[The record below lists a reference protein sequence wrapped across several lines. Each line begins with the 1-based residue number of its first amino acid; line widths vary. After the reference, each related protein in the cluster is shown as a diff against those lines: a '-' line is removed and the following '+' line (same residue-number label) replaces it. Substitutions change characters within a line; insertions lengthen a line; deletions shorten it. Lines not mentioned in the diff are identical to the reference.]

1 MAATPRKLSDIKVL
15 TFDVVGTLIDF
26 EGGMIDYIREAAKVD
41 RSRISDDAILEAYR
55 RSTAV
60 RSGTRYPDDLV
71 RVYGGIAREL
81 GLPQGRGLAE
91 GFRDSIEAWPAF
103 LDSVEALKRLRR
115 RYRLVAMT
123 NAQRWALT
131 HMARTL
137 EEPFDDSVTSDDAR
151 CDKPDPTFFAFAR
164 GRLSAA
170 GFVLEDILH
179 VAQSQYHDIGVAR
192 QLGYTVCWIE
202 RRQGQKG
209 WGGTQVPPQV
219 TKPDYHF
226 ATLSQLA
233 DAVDA
238 EACN

>member
-1 MAATPRKLSDIKVL
+1 MSLLKFKVL

-26 EGGMIDYIREAAKVD
+26 EAGMIGYLREAAGAEPARV
-41 RSRISDDAILEAYR
+41 SDDAILESYR

-71 RVYGGIAREL
+71 RVYGDIAREL
-81 GLPQGRGLAE
+81 GLPQRPGLAE
-91 GFRDSIEAWPAF
+91 GFRDSIKSWPAF
-103 LDSVEALKRLRR
+103 PDSSEALRRLRR

-137 EEPFDDSVTSDDAR
+137 GEPFDDSVTSDDAR
-151 CDKPDPTFFAFAR
+151 CDKPDPVFFAFAR

-202 RRQGQKG
+202 RRQSRGGG
-209 WGGTQVPPQV
+209 WGGTQVPPEV
-219 TKPDYHF
+219 TRPDYHF
-226 ATLSQLA
+226 ATLAQLA

-238 EACN
+238 EAQG